1 MFPQERHEFIVS
13 KAQAE
18 SRVDVTSLAA
28 ELDVTPET
36 IRRDLTVLE
45 RQGFVRRVHGG
56 AIAVE
61 KLRFEPNVSTR
72 LRTFEP
78 EKDRI
83 GRRAALEIPE
93 SATIL
98 LDAGTTT
105 AVIARHLPTGGDLTV
120 VTNSVTIAAELEDRS
135 DVSVFIL
142 GGRLRART
150 LAATGEWAIKALAG
164 VHVDIAF
171 MGTNGIS
178 TTRGLTTP
186 DQTESATKAAM
197 IASAQ
202 RAVVV
207 TDHSKFG
214 VAHFARFADIEN
226 IDLVITDTGLDE
238 ETAQVMEAAGP
249 RVVRV

>member
-1 MFPQERHEFIVS
+1 MFPQERHEFIVG

-18 SRVDVTSLAA
+18 SRVDVASLAN

-72 LRTFEP
+72 LRTFEA

-93 SATIL
+93 SSTVL

-105 AVIARHLPTGGDLTV
+105 AVIARHLPAGGELTV
-120 VTNSVTIAAELEDRS
+120 VTNSVAIAALLEDRN

-150 LAATGEWAIKALAG
+150 LAATGDWAIDALAS

-186 DQTESATKAAM
+186 DQAEASTKAAM
-197 IASAQ
+197 IASAE
-202 RAVVV
+202 RTVVV
-207 TDHSKFG
+207 SDHSKFG
-214 VAHFARFADIEN
+214 VAHFARFARIDD
-226 IDLVITDTGLDE
+226 IDLVITDTDLDE
-238 ETAQVMEAAGP
+238 ETAHDMETAGP

>member
-1 MFPQERHEFIVS
+1 MFPQERHEFIVG

-18 SRVDVTSLAA
+18 SRVDVTSLAG

-72 LRTFEP
+72 LRTLEA

-93 SATIL
+93 SATVL

-120 VTNSVTIAAELEDRS
+120 VTNSVSIAAQLEDRH

-150 LAATGEWAIKALAG
+150 LAATGEWAIEALKG

-178 TTRGLTTP
+178 VTRGLTTP
-186 DQTESATKAAM
+186 NQMEAATKTAM
-197 IASAQ
+197 IASAE
-202 RAVVV
+202 RTVVV
-207 TDHSKFG
+207 SDHSKFG
-214 VAHFARFADIEN
+214 VAHFARFANTDD
-226 IDLVITDTGLDE
+226 IDLIVTDNDLDE
-238 ETAQVMEAAGP
+238 ETAQDLELAGP